1 MTWSDRYPA
10 ERLAPSSDGWALQF
24 TEIADDLALALGP
37 DWAIEHVGSTSVPG
51 LAAKPVID
59 IAVRNP
65 SGATA
70 EGLAQSFTGAG
81 WTTPRELGDH
91 EASFLLAGGQRR
103 AIAHIFTAEQWL
115 EAHVRL
121 FSAWLRSHPV
131 DRDRYEAL
139 KVDLLRDGAWE
150 DGSYTTAKGEFV
162 LEIVNRA
169 RDTEGLPPHV
179 GPL

>member
-10 ERLAPSSDGWALQF
+10 ERLAPPSDRWGRQF
-24 TEIADDLALALGP
+24 TEITADLASALGP
-37 DWAIEHVGSTSVPG
+37 AWAIEHVGSTSVPG

-59 IAVRNP
+59 IAIRTP

-70 EGLAQSFTGAG
+70 EGMGQLFTAAG

-91 EASFLLAGGQRR
+91 EASFLLAGRRRR
-103 AIAHIFTAEQWL
+103 AISHIFTAEHWP

-121 FSAWLRSHPV
+121 FSAWLRNHPV

-139 KVDLLRDGAWE
+139 KVDLLRGGAWE

-162 LEIVNRA
+162 LEVVNRA
-169 RDTEGLPPHV
+169 RDAEGFPPHV